1 MTYGYELIL
10 DLKNCSNI
18 NRSSLRQFVI
28 KLCSLIEMKRYGKCR
43 VVYFGKDRFKGYSV
57 MQFITTSS
65 IVGHFTD
72 SEAFLNIFSCRKFN
86 PNEVIKFSQT
96 WFTANKIKSKFLRR

>member
-1 MTYGYELIL
+1 MIYGYELVL
-10 DLKNCSNI
+10 DLKGCSNI
-18 NRSSLRQFVI
+18 DR
-28 KLCSLIEMKRYGKCR
+28 CSLKKYIRSLCLILGMKRYGKCR

-86 PNEVIKFSQT
+86 RNEVIKFSQT
-96 WFTANKIKSKFLRR
+96 WFTANKNKSKFLRR